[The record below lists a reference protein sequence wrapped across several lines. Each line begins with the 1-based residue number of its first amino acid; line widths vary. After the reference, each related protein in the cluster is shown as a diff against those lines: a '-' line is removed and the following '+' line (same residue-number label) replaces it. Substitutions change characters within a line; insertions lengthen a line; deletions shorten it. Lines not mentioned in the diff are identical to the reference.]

1 MILRG
6 TIEEK
11 IHFAY
16 QVTILFLNL
25 LISPLINPFFYTIL
39 SNLIDVRSSKNSQIK
54 KGAHIS
60 HDARLFN

>member
-39 SNLIDVRSSKNSQIK
+39 SNLIDVRSSENSQIK